1 MLPEPPETLTK
12 EEREACCMANLMF
25 STRREPEQLALTLA
39 AMATIEEIGRL
50 QILLAEQGDMVPGPR
65 GRNVPNP
72 LFAELRSH
80 RALLA
85 KLLDQTHDRPKDE
98 KPDGTEPAHLGPTA
112 RSREVGTARGRLVIR
127 RSVFRFSEFW
137 NPYTL
142 RESPPL
148 ALLFGTIL
156 KPKTPG
162 GVS

>member
-1 MLPEPPETLTK
+1 MGSEV
-12 EEREACCMANLMF
+12 N
-25 STRREPEQLALTLA
+25 
-39 AMATIEEIGRL
+39 
-50 QILLAEQGDMVPGPR
+50 
-65 GRNVPNP
+65 
-72 LFAELRSH
+72 
-80 RALLA
+80 
-85 KLLDQTHDRPKDE
+85 
-98 KPDGTEPAHLGPTA
+98 LGPTA

-148 ALLFGTIL
+148 ALPFGTIL